1 MHSFQW
7 IQGALG
13 IIVALGMTRVIASAV
28 NMCIVRQQVR
38 LDWIPFVWALCIF
51 LLLLQFSWVFV
62 ELEGLVPKWTFG
74 VFLLLLGFVLTL
86 FIAAALVL
94 PTSEGQAEGDM
105 RIWYQK
111 NGRWAMPFLALYAF
125 LAYPFNWFLSHQ
137 PPTANPAS
145 AILIALSL
153 TALWTKSRRVLA
165 SVTILDLLLT
175 AGLVAEMVFAGSD

>member
-28 NMCIVRQQVR
+28 HMCIMRRQVR
-38 LDWIPFVWALCIF
+38 LDWIPFVWAFCIF

-62 ELEGLVPKWTFG
+62 GLEGLVQAWSFG
-74 VFLLLLGFVLTL
+74 IFLLLLGFVLTL
-86 FIAAALVL
+86 FVAAALVL
-94 PTSEGQAEGDM
+94 PTSEAQTEGDL
-105 RIWYQK
+105 RVWYDK

-125 LAYPFNWFLSHQ
+125 LAYPFNWYMSHL

-153 TALWTKSRRVLA
+153 TALWTKSRKVLA
-165 SVTILDLLLT
+165 FVTILDLILT
-175 AGLVAEMVFAGSD
+175 AGLVVEMVFAG